1 MANRKSKPQARV
13 GAPTSRI
20 RSTPI
25 GDYGFLSDGEVSAL
39 VAPNGAMEWMCVPR
53 FDSPSVFGSLLDREA
68 GYFRLGPFGIN
79 HPSAGLRARNE
90 RPLHD
95 MENAR
100 PPTRCCC
107 TLR

>member
-1 MANRKSKPQARV
+1 MLARTCSVENACPMANRKNNKPQARV

-53 FDSPSVFGSLLDREA
+53 FDSPSVFGRILGRHA
-68 GYFRLGPFGIN
+68 GVFRISPVDVDVPADVRYLPG
-79 HPSAGLRARNE
+79 
-90 RPLHD
+90 
-95 MENAR
+95 
-100 PPTRCCC
+100 T
-107 TLR
+107 TL